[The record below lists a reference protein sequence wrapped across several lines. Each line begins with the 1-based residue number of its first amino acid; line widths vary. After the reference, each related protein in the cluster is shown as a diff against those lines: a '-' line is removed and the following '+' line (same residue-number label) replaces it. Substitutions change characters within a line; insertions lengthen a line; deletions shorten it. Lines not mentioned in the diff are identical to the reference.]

1 MIKAEDLDGIKLVTE
16 ENNFA
21 SDDDTLNVLEA
32 AFMQGSQGWGVTKET
47 AILLRLAR
55 VLYAALKLAETADEN
70 ARLLKGAQMEL
81 GRVKKQRNTLKTA
94 LDSLAEELVVIKQVV
109 DAENLQKLDAQ
120 KIASAYMET
129 IVSLKARVAEVEKY
143 NVDLA
148 AENVIL
154 NSPVDPAAQSTS
166 K

>member
-1 MIKAEDLDGIKLVTE
+1 MIKADDLDGIKLVTE

-55 VLYAALKLAETADEN
+55 VLYVALKLAETADEN

-81 GRVKKQRNTLKTA
+81 GRVKKQRDTLQKA
-94 LDSLAEELVVIKQVV
+94 VDSLTKQVMLA
-109 DAENLQKLDAQ
+109 DTEIENLALLQ
-120 KIASAYMET
+120 
-129 IVSLKARVAEVEKY
+129 AEV
-143 NVDLA
+143 
-148 AENVIL
+148 
-154 NSPVDPAAQSTS
+154 SQSTS
-166 K
+166 T

>member
-1 MIKAEDLDGIKLVTE
+1 MIKSEDLDGIKLVTE

-21 SDDDTLNVLEA
+21 SADDTLNVLEA

-55 VLYAALKLAETADEN
+55 ALYVALQLAETADEN

-81 GRVKKQRNTLKTA
+81 GRVKKQRDALQTNVDMLESESRTA
-94 LDSLAEELVVIKQVV
+94 VI
-109 DAENLQKLDAQ
+109 
-120 KIASAYMET
+120 
-129 IVSLKARVAEVEKY
+129 RVAELEQY

-148 AENVIL
+148 ADNVAL
-154 NSPVDPAAQSTS
+154 REEPASDV
-166 K
+166 